1 MIHCCLYF
9 IAPHRLKH
17 IDLAFMRR
25 LHKYVNIVP
34 IIAKSD
40 TMTTKE
46 KEEFKLQAHSKYSHS
61 KYSQEKAGV
70 QAAGART
77 HAQCTL
83 HTHMHCSCA
92 ARAYSL
98 WHYSLWQVREA
109 LISSG
114 VELFPFDLDVVRAME
129 QQDKQEYKPPWAV
142 VGSTDA
148 YLEAGLTVYQRK
160 YPWGNALSSE
170 PAHSDLPA
178 LRNLVMWSGQW
189 QELKLSTRAK
199 YEVWR
204 AERGLLAD
212 ASTSIGRGCHAA
224 AGRLAV
230 AGRAVADG
238 YRCACRVLR
247 LPPRVTL
254 AALLLLLLAAAGA
267 TVASAAQ
274 TKWAAERSASHK
286 LDLLR
291 EQVRPR
297 SAGNLALALTLTP
310 TTDH

>member
-46 KEEFKLQAHSKYSHS
+46 KEEFKL
-61 KYSQEKAGV
+61 
-70 QAAGART
+70 
-77 HAQCTL
+77 
-83 HTHMHCSCA
+83 
-92 ARAYSL
+92 
-98 WHYSLWQVREA
+98 QVREA

-254 AALLLLLLAAAGA
+254 ATLLLLLLAAAGA
-267 TVASAAQ
+267 AAASAAQ

-286 LDLLR
+286 LELLR

-297 SAGNLALALTLTP
+297 SAGNPARAP
-310 TTDH
+310 APEPGFEPKP